1 MSGFLIQIAFLAALP
16 AIFVGGAAA
25 LSWQQLGKPWIFVCL
40 ALIVFYAAY
49 VVIFYLWPSQTIG
62 YTLITKQP
70 IDGAKNYTVAS
81 HNGEVNPLIHWP
93 IHRTTSSVFLHFG
106 YSCTLVFS
114 EATLPAKRHERSV
127 LNWLLH
133 RIAFGSR

>member
-1 MSGFLIQIAFLAALP
+1 MSAFLIQIAFIAALP
-16 AIFVGGAAA
+16 AIFVGSAAA
-25 LSWQQLGKPWIFVCL
+25 LSWQQLGKPWLFVCL

-81 HNGEVNPLIHWP
+81 HNGHVNPSFIGQYMGQLLL
-93 IHRTTSSVFLHFG
+93 F
-106 YSCTLVFS
+106 
-114 EATLPAKRHERSV
+114 SV
-127 LNWLLH
+127 LAIPALWFL
-133 RIAFGSR
+133 AKFFTGKAS